1 MRFREFLTLSEAGTP
16 QGNSQAGQRGSS
28 PTSKSAITPPGP
40 SGTGNIGGGNAK
52 KSSNPPPS
60 NMSPGVKPLEGG
72 KPKGGPMSPAS
83 LDAAKPQIGPPF
95 NWGDKTAAPQPS
107 NFSVF
112 TGFKAPANKDWPDK
126 SRKHTLS

>member
-1 MRFREFLTLSEAGTP
+1 MRFREFLIISEEGTP
-16 QGNSQAGQRGSS
+16 MGNSQAGQRGSS

-40 SGTGNIGGGNAK
+40 SGTGNSGAK

-60 NMSPGVKPLEGG
+60 NMTPGVKPLEG

-95 NWGDKTAAPQPS
+95 NWGDKVAPAQPS

-112 TGFKAPANKDWPDK
+112 TGFKAPANQKEWPSK
-126 SRKHTLS
+126 SRKSTLS